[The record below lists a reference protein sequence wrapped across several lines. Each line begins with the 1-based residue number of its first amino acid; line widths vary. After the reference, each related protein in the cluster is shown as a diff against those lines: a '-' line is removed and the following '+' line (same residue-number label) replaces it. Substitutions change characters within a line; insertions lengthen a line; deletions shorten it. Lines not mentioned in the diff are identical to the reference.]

1 MKQRIYGHD
10 VWRRENPELFEQ
22 KLAQYQLDNPDVT
35 INIGRRRA
43 LTSDAFRQL
52 PEDEQEK
59 YWEMAKG
66 ELKTM
71 QALHALSGDN
81 RTK

>member
-1 MKQRIYGHD
+1 MKRRIYGHD
-10 VWRRENPELFEQ
+10 VWRRENPELSEQ
-22 KLAQYQLDNPDVT
+22 KLAQYQLDYPDVT

-43 LTSDAFRQL
+43 LTNDAFCQL
-52 PEDEQEK
+52 PKNEQEK
-59 YWEMAKG
+59 YREMAKG

-71 QALHALSGDN
+71 QELHALSGDD